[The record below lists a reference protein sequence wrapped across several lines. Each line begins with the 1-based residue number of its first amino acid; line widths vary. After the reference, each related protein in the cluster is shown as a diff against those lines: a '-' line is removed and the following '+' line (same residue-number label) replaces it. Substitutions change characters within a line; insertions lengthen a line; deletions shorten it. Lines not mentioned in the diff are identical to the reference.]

1 MTFWTS
7 ELVSSLNSSPTR
19 VVMAIVPIRNEKNNF
34 LLNNMLFND
43 ILKVWHHFVTSFVT
57 NARGYGHSS
66 NLESSKKL
74 LFKNMFSMTFWTSEL
89 VSSLNSSPT
98 RVVMAIVPIRNEKTT
113 FYWIICYLMT
123 FWKCDI
129 TSSLLS
135 SPTRVV
141 MALVPIWNNQKNIY
155 SKICFFH
162 DILNKWARIVA

>member
-1 MTFWTS
+1 MQS
-7 ELVSSLNSSPTR
+7 HL
-19 VVMAIVPIRNEKNNF
+19 IRHK
-34 LLNNMLFND
+34 LC
-43 ILKVWHHFVTSFVT
+43 
-57 NARGYGHSS
+57 GYGHSS

-74 LFKNMFSMTFWTSEL
+74 LFKNMFFHDILNVWHHFVSSLRHPRAWLWPSFQFGIIKKTFYLKICFSMTFWRSHHAK
-89 VSSLNSSPT
+89 SLNSTQT

-141 MALVPIWNNQKNIY
+141 MAIVPIWNHQKNFLF
-155 SKICFFH
+155 KNMFFH
-162 DILNKWARIVA
+162 DILKKSPCKVT

>member
-1 MTFWTS
+1 
-7 ELVSSLNSSPTR
+7 
-19 VVMAIVPIRNEKNNF
+19 
-34 LLNNMLFND
+34 
-43 ILKVWHHFVTSFVT
+43 
-57 NARGYGHSS
+57 
-66 NLESSKKL
+66 
-74 LFKNMFSMTFWTSEL
+74 MTFWTSEL

-141 MALVPIWNNQKNIY
+141 MAIVPIWNHQKNFY
-155 SKICFFH
+155 SKICYLMTFWKCDITSSLLSSPTRVVMAIVPIWNHQKNFLLNNMLFN
-162 DILNKWARIVA
+162 DILKVWHHFVTSFVTNTRSYGHSSNLESSKKLFI